1 MRINSLQLNQQSA
14 RVEEVDTKFEDRIGE
29 LDLLELKDLDALI
42 PFFQDALKF
51 LHQYKVVQAKGD
63 LVQKNRMH
71 RVIALLKELLLNS
84 MDRIEVRV
92 KMSAEVLDS
101 YIDRYEDFSVRE
113 QEFLDLI
120 RKEKNKTFHK
130 SKALVDP
137 VAKMKKGKTKVKN
150 WMRP

>member
-1 MRINSLQLNQQSA
+1 M
-14 RVEEVDTKFEDRIGE
+14 DTKFEDRIGE
-29 LDLLELKDLDALI
+29 IDLLELKDVEALI

-63 LVQKNRMH
+63 LVQKNRMQ

-84 MDRIEVRV
+84 MDRIEARV
-92 KMSAEVLDS
+92 KMPAEVLDS
-101 YIDRYEDFSVRE
+101 YMDKYENFSVKE
-113 QEFLDLI
+113 QEFLDLV

-130 SKALVDP
+130 SNAQLDP